1 VDEKHSQTCPALRLL
16 PVNLEN
22 TKRGGISAMK
32 STVFVRPNLKLI
44 SLAAIL
50 IAVIHNLILSGY
62 SEVTA
67 LHVAARQRGS
77 NADLDQE
84 IARLRDKARVKPS
97 ADLYLQISYCYEKQR
112 NFKQAVRY
120 LRRAEKVGS
129 MQGDED

>member
-1 VDEKHSQTCPALRLL
+1 
-16 PVNLEN
+16 
-22 TKRGGISAMK
+22 MK
-32 STVFVRPNLKLI
+32 SAVFVRPNLKLI

-77 NADLDQE
+77 NAELDQE
-84 IARLRDKARVKPS
+84 LSRLRAQARAKPS
-97 ADLYLQISYCYEKQR
+97 AELYMQMSDCYEKQH

-120 LRRAEKVGS
+120 LRRAEKMGS
-129 MQGDED
+129 IQGDEE